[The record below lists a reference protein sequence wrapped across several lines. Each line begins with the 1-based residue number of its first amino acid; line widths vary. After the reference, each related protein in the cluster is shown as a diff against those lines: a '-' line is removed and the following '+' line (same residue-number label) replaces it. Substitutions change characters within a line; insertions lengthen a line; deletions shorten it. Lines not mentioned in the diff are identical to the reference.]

1 MDKPFPTARF
11 VRTTARNGKRLQFHF
26 ENVLMEGFEGET
38 VLTALLCNTDYL
50 RQFEFSEAA
59 RAGFC
64 IMAACQDCWV
74 WCDDGTR
81 LRACTTPLI
90 GGMRLL
96 STPPMAGRE

>member
-1 MDKPFPTARF
+1 MEKSFPTGRF
-11 VRTTARNGKRLQFHF
+11 VRATARKGKRLQFFF
-26 ENVLMEGFEGET
+26 EHALMHGFEGET
-38 VLTALLCNTDYL
+38 VLTALLCNTEYI
-50 RQFEFSEAA
+50 RRFEFSETV

-90 GGMRLL
+90 DGMRLL
-96 STPPMAGRE
+96 SSPPLVRKE